1 MTSYSFSTN
10 FTKLTTVS
18 LLLQSKTQTK
28 LLTISAVNHAK
39 VKITKTVSIWQS
51 QQQKLTTALQ
61 NLSEQ

>member
-39 VKITKTVSIWQS
+39 VKTTKAIYIYMTVP
-51 QQQKLTTALQ
+51 TT
-61 NLSEQ
+61 EVIDRFTKPF